1 MATYLIIGASSGIGK
16 ATANLLVN
24 QGHKVIGTY
33 NNTPP
38 ASETSIDYHSL
49 DVLAETLNLD
59 FVPQTLDGL
68 IYCPGSINLLP
79 FKRIKPQDFVDDFN
93 LQVVGAIKLIQACTQ
108 ALKKGNNPS
117 VVLFSTVAVQH
128 GFNFHT
134 QVATSKGA
142 IEGLTRSLAAELSP
156 TIRVNCIAPS
166 ITNTPLASK
175 LLGNDAKIEANAQRH
190 PLKKIGQPKDIAKT
204 ASFLLSEDANWITG
218 QILAVDG
225 GMSTLKV

>member
-38 ASETSIDYHSL
+38 ASETSINYHSL
-49 DVLAETLNLD
+49 DVSAETLNLD

-117 VVLFSTVAVQH
+117 IVLFSTVAVQH